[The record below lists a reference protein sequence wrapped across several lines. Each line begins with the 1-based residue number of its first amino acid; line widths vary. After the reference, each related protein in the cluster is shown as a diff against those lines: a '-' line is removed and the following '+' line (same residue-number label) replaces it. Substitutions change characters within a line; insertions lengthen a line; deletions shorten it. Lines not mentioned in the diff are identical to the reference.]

1 METSNI
7 EHPAGGSTDVR
18 LAAATVV
25 SVVMKV
31 GSVNDQLML
40 GLAELKL

>member
-1 METSNI
+1 METLNI
-7 EHPAGGSTDVR
+7 EHPAGGLTDVR

-40 GLAELKL
+40 GVAELKL